1 MKLAASNIAWLP
13 EQDGQAAALLKRAG
27 FEGIEVALTRE
38 WPDLRNA
45 PIADVRAFARRW
57 SDEGLPIVSA
67 QALLFG
73 RPELLLLG
81 PPAVR
86 RQTIDYLRHV
96 FDLCAAADAAKM
108 VFGSPRNR
116 RREGRSQA
124 DAMAIATEV
133 FRKLGAEAARRG
145 LVLAIEA
152 NPPQYGGD
160 FITTVREAVELV
172 EAVAHP
178 GFRLHLDYGCMT
190 MAGEPIDESVT
201 LARPFVVHAHA
212 SAPNL
217 EPLTDST
224 AALPAFV
231 TALNAVRYDGWLSL
245 EMRRPETND
254 LSALE
259 RSIQYVRDSA
269 AAR

>member
-1 MKLAASNIAWLP
+1 VKLAASNIAWLP
-13 EQDGQAAALLKRAG
+13 DQDARVAALLKRAG

-38 WPDLRNA
+38 WPDLASA

-57 SDEGLPIVSA
+57 SDDGLPIVAA

-86 RQTIDYLRHV
+86 RQTIDYLRRV
-96 FDLCAAADAAKM
+96 FDLCAAADAVTM

-116 RREGRSQA
+116 RREERSQA
-124 DAMAIATEV
+124 EAMAIATEV
-133 FRKLGAEAARRG
+133 FRELGAEAARRG

-152 NPPQYGGD
+152 NPTAYGGD

-190 MAGEPIDESVT
+190 IAGEPIDEAAA

-212 SAPNL
+212 SAPHL
-217 EPLTDST
+217 APVSGST
-224 AALPAFV
+224 APLAPFV
-231 TALNAVRYDGWLSL
+231 TALEAAGYHGWLSL
-245 EMRRPETND
+245 EMRRSDADD

-259 RSIQYVRDSA
+259 RSIEYVRDSA
-269 AAR
+269 VG